1 MIWTWALLL
10 IPFSLALKYLLHA
23 PELWIFVVATL
34 AIVPLAEWIRR
45 ATEQMAHIAGAAIGG
60 LLNVT
65 FGNMAELILALF
77 VLAQGQQN
85 VVKGQITGSIIGNSL
100 LGLGLA
106 IIVGCW
112 GREQQTFKRER
123 AGLLS
128 SLLILATIGLLV
140 PALFDL
146 TERGLSGVQ
155 KASVLDER
163 LSLGVSVVLIFTY
176 IANLIYTLVD
186 APRCVRCG

>member
-1 MIWTWALLL
+1 MIWNRALLL
-10 IPFSLALKYLLHA
+10 IPFSLALKHLLPA
-23 PELWIFVVATL
+23 PKLWIFAVATL
-34 AIVPLAEWIRR
+34 AIVPLAESIRR

-60 LLNVT
+60 LLNVN
-65 FGNMAELILALF
+65 FGNMAELILAF
-77 VLAQGQQN
+77 VVLAQGHTQ
-85 VVKGQITGSIIGNSL
+85 VGKGQITGSIIDNSL

-106 IIVGCW
+106 IIGCW
-112 GREQQTFKRER
+112 GRERQTFKRER

-155 KASVLDER
+155 KRACWMN
-163 LSLGVSVVLIFTY
+163 VSV
-176 IANLIYTLVD
+176 
-186 APRCVRCG
+186 